1 MDRRQLLN
9 AMVSRGTESAA
20 RNQALPIAGG
30 LNPYNGPWNY
40 AAAAHLLRRA
50 MFGPTHEQ
58 IKQAVAEGLS
68 LPSVQDLIWRE
79 VAKNCV
85 DFLVSDR
92 PKLVRRRSFLTH
104 RYLLRLIA
112 IGARTGRSD
121 IAESMVAPIV
131 STARRSGSA
140 SKCA

>member
-58 IKQAVAEGLS
+58 IKQAVAEGLGATMARLLKKQPIQ
-68 LPSVQDLIWRE
+68 LPHLII
-79 VAKNCV
+79 
-85 DFLVSDR
+85 LQH
-92 PKLVRRRSFLTH
+92 LQI
-104 RYLLRLIA
+104 LIV
-112 IGARTGRSD
+112 
-121 IAESMVAPIV
+121 M
-131 STARRSGSA
+131 
-140 SKCA
+140 